1 MLGIDVEEWDYHQR
15 AFVCTLGHDK
25 PHEGQAV
32 ERFFPD
38 GPFAMLPMT
47 GNRSSIVWALEER
60 LAEEVGRLG
69 DAMFLAEVAER
80 FGDALGELELVGPRF
95 AYPLRMVMAERATE
109 QRAALVGDA
118 LRGIHPIAGQGWN
131 LALRDVAALV
141 EISVDRLR
149 LGLDPGDA
157 MALRRYASWRRFD
170 GLALVTITDGIN
182 RLFANDVLPLRT
194 LRGAGLALV
203 DRLPPVKRFFMR
215 HAMGLVGD
223 LPRAMRGLPI

>member
-1 MLGIDVEEWDYHQR
+1 L
-15 AFVCTLGHDK
+15 
-25 PHEGQAV
+25 AV

-38 GPFAMLPMT
+38 GPFARLPMRDS
-47 GNRSSIVWALEER
+47 RSSIVWALDDR
-60 LAEEVGRLG
+60 LAATVIRL
-69 DAMFLAEVAER
+69 DDRSFLGEASER
-80 FGDALGELELVGPRF
+80 FGDDLGDLTLEGPRF
-95 AYPLRMVMAERATE
+95 HHPLALVEAEAYTAPRV
-109 QRAALVGDA
+109 ALVGDA
-118 LRGIHPIAGQGWN
+118 AHGIHPIAGQGWN

-203 DRLPPVKRFFMR
+203 DRLPPLKHFFMR

-223 LPRAMRGLPI
+223 LPRSMRGLPI